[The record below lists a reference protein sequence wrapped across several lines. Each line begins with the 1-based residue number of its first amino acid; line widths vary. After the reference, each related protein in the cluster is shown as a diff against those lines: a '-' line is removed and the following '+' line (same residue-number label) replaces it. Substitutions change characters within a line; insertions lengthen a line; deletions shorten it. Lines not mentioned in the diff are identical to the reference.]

1 MYPSDCYDGKCQ
13 LEWPMEKVSLD
24 PGAQEF
30 IPRGFMHRFMNYPY
44 RGEARKGNMRDQN
57 GYFYSY
63 HKPSISNYNNHH
75 RRRHF
80 EHAAPKKEQRKK
92 NQKGKQ
98 RKFSYRSKQNK
109 IDVVLGNLKKQFASL
124 DKLAGK
130 EEVLRGKDTL
140 RIDVKRFT
148 ALQQIEKEIEAI
160 EKDPRIQITKA
171 DFPISQKNKFQKKGF
186 IAYLKCAT
194 PEQAEL
200 LHTQL
205 SEKTD
210 PKWRDKKLF
219 RVNIALDQQRDH
231 FDAKVNR
238 NETRSF
244 HQSPSEI
251 NRSWS
256 SGKCSIESGSS
267 EEVEFSP
274 TFSVATDPSSS
285 TAVGPKIPV
294 ERFHYH
300 SDDEDYYH
308 DVCTESLAPLKSG
321 WWEHRNDEQLLQQMS
336 VLSLSGNENAPRE
349 KEYYCKSNDIYQ

>member
-1 MYPSDCYDGKCQ
+1 MYPSDCYDGKYQ

-30 IPRGFMHRFMNYPY
+30 IPRGRFTYGYLNYPY
-44 RGEARKGNMRDQN
+44 HRGYYETRGKMRSQN
-57 GYFYSY
+57 GYFHSY
-63 HKPSISNYNNHH
+63 NKYNNNNNYDNHY
-75 RRRHF
+75 RNKNF
-80 EHAAPKKEQRKK
+80 DYVPPKKEQRKK

-109 IDVVLGNLKKQFASL
+109 IDVVLSNLKKQFAL
-124 DKLAGK
+124 LGKLASK
-130 EEVLRGKDTL
+130 EEVLRGNDTL

-160 EKDPRIQITKA
+160 EKDPRIQIIKA

-200 LHTQL
+200 LHGQL

-219 RVNIALDQQRDH
+219 RVNIALDQQREH
-231 FDAKVNR
+231 FEAKIGNYNDNR
-238 NETRSF
+238 QF
-244 HQSPSEI
+244 HKSPSEI
-251 NRSWS
+251 NRSQS

-267 EEVEFSP
+267 DEVDYSP
-274 TFSVATDPSSS
+274 TLSVSADP
-285 TAVGPKIPV
+285 TTTKLPV
-294 ERFHYH
+294 QKFHYH
-300 SDDEDYYH
+300 SDDEDYYPN
-308 DVCTESLAPLKSG
+308 VYTGRSPSMKTG
-321 WWEHRNDEQLLQQMS
+321 WWEHGDDEQLLQPMS
-336 VLSLSGNENAPRE
+336 ILSLNANEPE
-349 KEYYCKSNDIYQ
+349 EELYSEFQY